1 MEKKEKLF
9 TEKIIDE
16 WTAFR
21 ESIFLLR
28 KEEIFDL
35 SKKIEVYRKIYCA
48 LHLNMDIIDEEKLP
62 KERILD
68 YLYEDYEDTDYS
80 LSSDDLRDFLL
91 DSMEHYINYKNFI
104 EENDTNDIEM

>member
-9 TEKIIDE
+9 TKKIIDE
-16 WTAFR
+16 WANFR
-21 ESIFLLR
+21 QNTFLLS
-28 KEEIFDL
+28 KEEIFDM
-35 SKKIEVYRKIYCA
+35 SEKIEVYRKIYCA

-68 YLYEDYEDTDYS
+68 YLYEDFEDTDYS

-91 DSMEHYINYKNFI
+91 DSMEHYINYKNFT
-104 EENDTNDIEM
+104 EENDADDIEM